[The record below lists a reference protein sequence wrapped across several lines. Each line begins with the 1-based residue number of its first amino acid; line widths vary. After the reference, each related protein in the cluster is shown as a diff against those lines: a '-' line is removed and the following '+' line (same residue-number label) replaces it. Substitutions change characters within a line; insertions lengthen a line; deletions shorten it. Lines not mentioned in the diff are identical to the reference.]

1 MNEIIEHTRDGL
13 EVNSTT
19 FIETELDLARWYP
32 KIQGFRFNH
41 VISAV
46 SSEQD
51 SYLISNPIDRKVLKA
66 IRSSADLIVTTGKT
80 AVAENLSAS
89 AFAPMLIITRKKD
102 IHVPATEESSRQR
115 VYVTSGKSDFGNPAA
130 EGVGEV
136 EGNLL
141 DWVKNFTKDY
151 QCVVLETGL
160 KTTLQLESLIKE
172 ICLTVVEA
180 KDIQM
185 AKSLADKFIE
195 KFGAN
200 YRLLQLLQIDTN
212 WFFRFENVSKS

>member
-1 MNEIIEHTRDGL
+1 MNELIEHTRDGL

-89 AFAPMLIITRKKD
+89 AFASMLIITRKKD
-102 IHVPATEESSRQR
+102 IHVPATEQGSKQR
-115 VYVTSGKSDFGNPAA
+115 VFVTCGKSDYGNPAA

-141 DWVKNFTKDY
+141 DWVKNFAKDY
-151 QCVVLETGL
+151 QCIVLETGL

-180 KDIQM
+180 KDIQK
-185 AKSLADKFIE
+185 AKGLADEFLE
-195 KFGAN
+195 KFASN

-212 WFFRFENVSKS
+212 WFFIFENESKS

>member
-1 MNEIIEHTRDGL
+1 MNELIEHTRYGL

-19 FIETELDLARWYP
+19 FIEKELDLSLWYP
-32 KIQGFRFNH
+32 KIEGFRFNH
-41 VISAV
+41 VISAA

-51 SYLISNPIDRKVLKA
+51 SNVISNPIDRKVLKA
-66 IRSSADLIVTTGKT
+66 IRSSADLLITTGKT

-89 AFAPMLIITRKKD
+89 AFAPLLIITRQKD
-102 IHVPATEESSRQR
+102 IHVPATEQGSKQR
-115 VYVTSGKSDFGNPAA
+115 VFVTSGKRDFGNPSA

-136 EGNLL
+136 EGNLIA
-141 DWVKNFTKDY
+141 WVKNFTKDY

-172 ICLTVVEA
+172 ICLTVVES
-180 KDIQM
+180 KDIQK

-200 YRLLQLLQIDTN
+200 YRLSQLLQIDTN
-212 WFFRFENVSKS
+212 WFFIFENESKS

>member
-1 MNEIIEHTRDGL
+1 MNELIQHTLDGH
-13 EVNSTT
+13 EINATT
-19 FIETELDLARWYP
+19 FIEEELDLAHWYP
-32 KIQGFRFNH
+32 RIQGFRFNH

-46 SSEQD
+46 SSEKD
-51 SYLISNPIDRKVLKA
+51 SNIISNPIDRKVLKA
-66 IRSSADLIVTTGKT
+66 IRSSANLIVTTGKT

-89 AFAPMLIITRKKD
+89 AFAPLLIITRQKD
-102 IHVPATEESSRQR
+102 IHVPATEEGSKQR
-115 VYVTSGKSDFGNPAA
+115 VFVTSGKSDFGNPAA

-151 QCVVLETGL
+151 QCVVLETGI

-180 KDIQM
+180 KDIQK
-185 AKSLADKFIE
+185 AKGLANEFLE
-195 KFGAN
+195 KFAAN

-212 WFFRFENVSKS
+212 WFFRFENESKS

>member
-1 MNEIIEHTRDGL
+1 LNEIIEHTRDGL

>member
-19 FIETELDLARWYP
+19 FIEKELDLARWYP
-32 KIQGFRFNH
+32 KIQGSRLNH
-41 VISAV
+41 VISAA

-51 SYLISNPIDRKVLKA
+51 SNVISNPIDRKVLKA

-89 AFAPMLIITRKKD
+89 AFAPLLIITRQKD
-102 IHVPATEESSRQR
+102 IHVPATDQGSKQR
-115 VYVTSGKSDFGNPAA
+115 VFVTCGKSDYGNPAA

-141 DWVKNFTKDY
+141 DWVKDFTKDY

-180 KDIQM
+180 RDIQK
-185 AKSLADKFIE
+185 AKSLADKFIGE
-195 KFGAN
+195 FGDN

-212 WFFRFENVSKS
+212 WFFRFENESKS

>member
-1 MNEIIEHTRDGL
+1 MTKLIEHTRDGL
-13 EVNSTT
+13 EINANT
-19 FIETELDLARWYP
+19 FIEEELDLARWYP

-89 AFAPMLIITRKKD
+89 AFAPLLIITRQRD
-102 IHVPATEESSRQR
+102 IHVPATEQGSKQR
-115 VYVTSGKSDFGNPAA
+115 VFVTSGQSDFGNPAA

-141 DWVKNFTKDY
+141 DWVKYFTKDY
-151 QCVVLETGL
+151 HVVVLETGL

-180 KDIQM
+180 KDIQK
-185 AKSLADKFIE
+185 AKALADQFIGKFA
-195 KFGAN
+195 AN

-212 WFFRFENVSKS
+212 WFFRFENELKN